1 MPSKY
6 PILTSQEVVRK
17 LEKMGFKIISQR
29 GSHKKLRKENYVV
42 IVPMHPEIAKGTLRS
57 ILLQAGIEL
66 EHFI

>member
-29 GSHKKLRKENYVV
+29 GSHKKLRKENHVV

-66 EHFI
+66 EDFI